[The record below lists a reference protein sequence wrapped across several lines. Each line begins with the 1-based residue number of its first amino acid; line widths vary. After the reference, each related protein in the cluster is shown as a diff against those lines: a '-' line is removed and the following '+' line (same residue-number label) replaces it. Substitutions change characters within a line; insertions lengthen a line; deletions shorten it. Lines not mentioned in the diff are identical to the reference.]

1 MDNELGFKNG
11 KKETRQRG
19 CDCDEGGVRTSIW
32 SEIALI
38 CSVWKQESILQN

>member
-1 MDNELGFKNG
+1 MDNELGFKNEN
-11 KKETRQRG
+11 KEKTQR
-19 CDCDEGGVRTSIW
+19 GGVRTSIW